1 MSNINSTQKKN
12 PHMPFALRVMRFVF
26 CKISPL
32 FPNYFGNLAYNLWF
46 STQRYKTPAKEL
58 PAKDSAT
65 TETLDVHGLPV
76 RIYRWGDDKAPKI
89 LFAHGWSGR
98 GTQCAFFIEPLMQ
111 AGFQVISFDGPAHGE
126 TPGKQTSILQFA
138 DVLLKI
144 NQQYGPFDAAFTHSF
159 GGMLLAYTMT
169 LGMNIKRVVCICPPD
184 TFDGIISGFQ
194 RTLNIPD
201 VVMKVVDT
209 KFYATHGYRLRDE
222 VSTITN
228 VKNLSNQ
235 ALIIHDS
242 DDNDVHWSCGK
253 NVADAWP
260 NAKFITT
267 TGLGHRRIMRDM
279 DVIKTTIDFV
289 SA

>member
-1 MSNINSTQKKN
+1 
-12 PHMPFALRVMRFVF
+12 MPIALRVMRFVF
-26 CKISPL
+26 RNISPL

-76 RIYRWGDDKAPKI
+76 RIYRWGDDEAPKI

-111 AGFQVISFDGPAHGE
+111 AGFQVVSFDGPAHGE
-126 TPGKQTSILQFA
+126 TPGKQTSVLQFA

-144 NQQYGPFDAAFTHSF
+144 NQQYGPFDTAFTHSF

-169 LGMNIKRVVCICPPD
+169 LGMNINRIVCICPPD

-194 RTLNIPD
+194 RTLDIPD
-201 VVMKVVDT
+201 VVMQIVDT
-209 KFYATHGYRLRDE
+209 KFYATHGYRVRDE
-222 VSTITN
+222 VSTTTT
-228 VKNLSNQ
+228 VKNLSTQ
-235 ALIIHDS
+235 ALIIHDK
-242 DDNDVHWSCGK
+242 DDTEVDWSCGK
-253 NVADAWP
+253 KVVDAWP
-260 NAKFITT
+260 DAKFVTT

-279 DVIKTTIDFV
+279 DVIKTTIDFLKT
-289 SA
+289 